1 MDNELEVFQ
10 SPNDHKK
17 KIIISVISVVVVVL
31 LALAVAL
38 LLKTYVI
45 STIPVGGNSMLP
57 TLEGGDYVTDGQ
69 GNVVETIKKGDTLVL
84 NKTAKIKKGDVI
96 VFDVTWQSD
105 PIVKR
110 VIAVAGDHVV
120 INNDGNVYVND
131 LPLTE
136 DYIQGKTY
144 SFDGVTTLDMIVPEG
159 HVFCLGDNREHSHDS
174 RYSDIGAV
182 SLDMVRGKCI
192 LVVDKNG
199 KLRTI

>member
-10 SPNDHKK
+10 TPTERKK
-17 KIIISVISVVVVVL
+17 KIIISVVSVVVVVL

-45 STIPVGGNSMLP
+45 STIPVGGSSMLP
-57 TLEGGDYVTDGQ
+57 TLEGGDYVTDKD

-84 NKTAKIKKGDVI
+84 NKVAKISRGDIV

-110 VIAVAGDHVV
+110 VIAVAGDHVE
-120 INNDGNVYVND
+120 INNDGYVYVNGQR
-131 LPLTE
+131 LAE

-144 SFDGVTTLDMIVPEG
+144 TFDGVTPLDMVVPEG

-174 RYSDIGAV
+174 RYADIGAV
-182 SLDMVRGKCI
+182 SLDNVRGKCI
-192 LVVDKNG
+192 LVADKDG
-199 KLRTI
+199 KLRTP